1 METLSWSPLWI
12 SLQTAATATFFVVV
26 AGILSAYGLLNYRGR
41 WRSLIDGVLLAPLVL
56 PPTVVGFLLLILFG
70 RQGPLGQIL
79 DGFGITIVFSWWA
92 TVIAATVVAFPLMYR
107 TTLGAFQQI
116 DTNVLNAARTLGA
129 SEWEV
134 FLFIVLPQAK
144 PGILAATTLSFARGL
159 GEFGAT
165 LMLAGN
171 LPGRTQTIPLAIYFA
186 SEGGRLG
193 EAFIW
198 VAIILFL
205 SLGGILL
212 LNRRSHGSQAARL
225 NMDLKNST
233 LSVPDLPIEPS
244 AEGAQSHPTSLS
256 VQISTQLPSF
266 ALQVAF
272 TTDQQPLGL
281 LGASGSGKSMTL
293 RCIAGLETPQ
303 RGRIQI
309 EDRVLFD
316 DQAGINLPS
325 SQRRIG
331 VVFQNYA
338 LFPHMTISDNI
349 AFGLRSLDPPER
361 EQRVREWLDR
371 MQLQGFGDRYP
382 SQLSGGQQQRV
393 ALARALAPEPEVLLL
408 DEPFSALDTYLRS
421 QMERQLRRTLST
433 YSGSVIFVSHNLV
446 EAYRLCPT
454 LLVLHHGSVAAFA
467 SKEMILL
474 RPPTVAVARL
484 TGCKNIAP
492 ARWIDQTTVEV
503 PDWGCQLQGEAGDQ
517 APDLYVG
524 IRAHHLRFVLPTDQI
539 QPQDADQDQTQNL
552 FPCWLAESS
561 ETPFRMTLYVK
572 LNDPAQDPLDYHL
585 QAEVTKE
592 RWIQLQKQPFPWQI
606 HLDQKRLM
614 VIKGNK

>member
-1 METLSWSPLWI
+1 METVSWSPLWI
-12 SLQTAATATFFVVV
+12 SLQTAATATFLVVV
-26 AGILSAYGLLNYRGR
+26 AGILSAYGMLNYRGR
-41 WRSLIDGVLLAPLVL
+41 WRSLIDGLLLAPLVL
-56 PPTVVGFLLLILFG
+56 PPTVVGFLLLLLFG

-79 DGFGITIVFSWWA
+79 AGFGIQIVFSWWA

-116 DTNVLNAARTLGA
+116 DTNILNAARTLGA

-134 FLFIVLPQAK
+134 FLWVVLPQAK

-171 LPGRTQTIPLAIYFA
+171 VPGRTQTIPLAIYFA
-186 SEGGRLG
+186 SEGGRFN
-193 EAFIW
+193 EALIW
-198 VAIILFL
+198 VAIILTL
-205 SLGGILL
+205 SLAGVIS
-212 LNRRSHGSQAARL
+212 LNRRPSLSRPSPSSSAPL
-225 NMDLKNST
+225 PVLDLST
-233 LSVPDLPIEPS
+233 KRMAGAGASPS
-244 AEGAQSHPTSLS
+244 DPNSLS
-256 VQISTQLPSF
+256 VQISTQLAGF
-266 ALQVAF
+266 VLQVTF
-272 TTDQQPLGL
+272 TTGKYPLGL

-309 EDRVLFD
+309 GDRILFD

-325 SQRRIG
+325 NQRRVG

-338 LFPHMTISDNI
+338 LFPHMTISENI
-349 AFGLRSLDPPER
+349 AFGLRSLDPPDR

-371 MQLQGFGDRYP
+371 MQLQGLGARYP
-382 SQLSGGQQQRV
+382 GQLSGGQQQRV

-421 QMERQLRRTLST
+421 QMQRQVRQTLST
-433 YSGSVIFVSHNLV
+433 YSGAVIFVSHNLV

-454 LLVLHHGSVAAFA
+454 LLVLHYGSVAALG
-467 SKEMILL
+467 SKATILL
-474 RPPTVAVARL
+474 HPPTVAVARL

-492 ARWIDQTTVEV
+492 ARWIDQATVEV
-503 PDWGCQLQGEAGDQ
+503 PNWGCQLYGEAGEQ
-517 APDLYVG
+517 ASDLYIG
-524 IRAHHLRFVLPTDQI
+524 IRAHHLKFVLPTDL
-539 QPQDADQDQTQNL
+539 ARNGNQDQIHNR

-561 ETPFRMTLYVK
+561 ETPFQMTLYVK
-572 LNDPAQDPLDYHL
+572 LNTPAQDPLDYHL
-585 QAEVTKE
+585 QVEITKD
-592 RWIQLQKQPFPWQI
+592 RWLQLQKHPLPWQI
-606 HLDQKRLM
+606 HLDPKRLM
-614 VIKGNK
+614 VIQDSTADEL